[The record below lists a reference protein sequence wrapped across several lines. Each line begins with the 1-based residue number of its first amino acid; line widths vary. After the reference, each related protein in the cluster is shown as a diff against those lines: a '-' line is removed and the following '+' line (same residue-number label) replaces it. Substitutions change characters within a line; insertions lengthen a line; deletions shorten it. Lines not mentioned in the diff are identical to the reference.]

1 MSLVNFRKATVK
13 DSSQI
18 WAILEP
24 IIREGA
30 TYVFDPQSSKEKMLD
45 YWLAA
50 DKQTYL
56 AERDGEVLGTF
67 YLKANQPDR
76 GAHVVNAGYMVS
88 PKSAGEGIGK
98 AMAEFSLIEAKRL
111 GYLAMQFNFVVKSNT
126 PAVNLWKK
134 MGFEVVGEVPEAFSH
149 PNLGLTSVYV
159 MYRKL

>member
-1 MSLVNFRKATVK
+1 MSLVNFRKATVE

-50 DKQTYL
+50 EKQTYV

-76 GAHVVNAGYMVS
+76 GAHL
-88 PKSAGEGIGK
+88 
-98 AMAEFSLIEAKRL
+98 SLI
-111 GYLAMQFNFVVKSNT
+111 
-126 PAVNLWKK
+126 
-134 MGFEVVGEVPEAFSH
+134 H
-149 PNLGLTSVYV
+149 I
-159 MYRKL
+159 